1 MFFLCDA
8 SGFYSSAEK
17 VMRPDLRKKPVITLS
32 NNDGCVVAVCP
43 IAKRLGIKKFVPY
56 FQVKDVVEKYGVT
69 VTSSNYEL
77 YHSLSTKMMDT
88 IGQFA
93 DDVYV
98 YSIDEVFAR
107 FNTALS
113 HESWMAL
120 GREIRKTVWKEVRL
134 PVGAGG
140 GLTPTLAKAASHAG
154 KRLPG
159 YNGVAVIH
167 SEQERVNILEQMDV
181 TDVWGVGRRL
191 GQKLRTLG
199 INKALQLSQQ
209 SPARIRKQF
218 SIILENTVRELNG
231 ELRIHWDDVR
241 PDKQQIYSTRT
252 FGTRVTTKA
261 ELHKAITGHCESA
274 MRKLRKQRGLTKAI
288 TVFASN
294 SPHDDARY
302 YRKSVYHQFAIPTM
316 DTRIVTNAI
325 PAVIDKIYK
334 PGICF
339 YRCGVGLVEI
349 LSAANYQADLFAE
362 NKDNPKL
369 MNVLDAVNDRYGKST
384 LQIASKGFTKTHEMK
399 RQFITQRATTR
410 WSDIPTI
417 QC

>member
-1 MFFLCDA
+1 VFFLCDA

-93 DDVYV
+93 DDIYV

-120 GREIRKTVWKEVRL
+120 GREIRQTVWKEVRL

-191 GQKLRTLG
+191 GQKLTALG
-199 INKALQLSQQ
+199 INNALQLSQQ
-209 SPARIRKQF
+209 SLAQIRKQF
-218 SIILENTVRELNG
+218 SILLENTVRELNG

-252 FGTRVTTKA
+252 FGARVTTKA
-261 ELHKAITGHCESA
+261 ELHKAIIGHCESA

-294 SPHDDARY
+294 SPHDYARY

-316 DTRIVTNAI
+316 DTRLVTNAI
-325 PAVIDKIYK
+325 PAVIDKIHK

-349 LSAANYQADLFAE
+349 LPAANYQADLFAE

-417 QC
+417 KC